1 MTSTKHELAPHPFGT
16 EIGIQEIV
24 EQFSTHKAWEDKYR
38 LLVQLARQLPALT
51 DDEKQ
56 QTQEVKG
63 CENRVWVGAII
74 NDDETFHFYGDS
86 EGRVV
91 KGLFA
96 LLLAAIERKTAKEIM
111 EIDFNELLEK
121 TGLPDQ
127 LSESRQNGIQSLIT
141 AIQNIANEMT
151 PA

>member
-1 MTSTKHELAPHPFGT
+1 MTSTNHELAPHPFGT

-38 LLVQLARQLPALT
+38 LLIQLARKLPALS
-51 DDEKQ
+51 DDEKL

-63 CENRVWVGAII
+63 CENRVWIGALL

-96 LLLAAIERKTAKEIM
+96 ILLAAVEQKTAKEIM
-111 EIDFNELLEK
+111 EIDFNHLLTQ
-121 TGLPDQ
+121 TGLPGQ

>member
-1 MTSTKHELAPHPFGT
+1 MTSTKYELAPHPFGT

-24 EQFSTHKAWEDKYR
+24 EQFSAQKAWEDKYR
-38 LLVQLARQLPALT
+38 LLIQLARQLPALT

-63 CENRVWVGAII
+63 CENRVWIGALI

-91 KGLFA
+91 KGLFVI
-96 LLLAAIERKTAKEIM
+96 LLAAIEQKTAKEIT
-111 EIDFNELLEK
+111 ELDFNELLEK
-121 TGLPDQ
+121 TGLPSQ

>member
-1 MTSTKHELAPHPFGT
+1 MTSTNHELAPHPFGT
-16 EIGIQEIV
+16 EIKIQEIV

-38 LLVQLARQLPALT
+38 LLIQFARKLPALS
-51 DDEKQ
+51 DDEKL

-63 CENRVWVGAII
+63 CENRVWIGALL
-74 NDDETFHFYGDS
+74 NDDKTFHFYGDS

-96 LLLAAIERKTAKEIM
+96 ILLAAVEQKTAKEIM
-111 EIDFNELLEK
+111 EIDFNHLLTQ
-121 TGLPDQ
+121 TGLPGQ
-127 LSESRQNGIQSLIT
+127 LSESRQNGVQSLIT

>member
-1 MTSTKHELAPHPFGT
+1 MTSTKYELAPHPFGT

-24 EQFSTHKAWEDKYR
+24 EQFSAQKAWEDKYR
-38 LLVQLARQLPALT
+38 LLIQLARQLPALT
-51 DDEKQ
+51 EDEKQ

-63 CENRVWVGAII
+63 CENRVWIGALI

-96 LLLAAIERKTAKEIM
+96 ILLAAIEQKTAKEIT
-111 EIDFNELLEK
+111 ELDFNELLEK
-121 TGLPDQ
+121 TGLPSQ